1 MAPTRVL
8 IVDDSATVRRML
20 SDILGAD
27 PEVEVVG
34 VAGNGALALLK
45 VEQLTPDVVTLDV
58 EMPDMSGLEV
68 LRKLRAQHAT
78 LPVIMFSSLTEKA
91 GATTIEALARGATDC
106 VAKPSGAAT
115 REDAVAHIRQQL
127 LPKVKGLVGLAQ
139 RQKASTSTTGSP
151 LAAPK
156 PSPLT
161 LTPRSNR
168 PTILAIGSSTG
179 GPNAL
184 TVLLSAVAQ
193 PLRVPVVITQHMP
206 PMFTRLLA
214 ERLGQTSG
222 LRVRE
227 AVDGD
232 IVNAGDV
239 VVAPGDRHMKLTLE
253 GGVTRVQLDQGP
265 PENSCRPAVDVMF
278 RSLAASHKAGVLGVV
293 LTGMGQDGLIGSKA
307 LVEAGGVVLA
317 QDEASSVVWGM
328 PGFVAR
334 AGLASAVLPISTLGA
349 ELTRRLMGAQEA
361 RRHVA

>member
-34 VAGNGALALLK
+34 VAGNGALALQK
-45 VEQLTPDVVTLDV
+45 VEQLKPDVVTLDV

-68 LRKLRAQHAT
+68 LKKLRAQHAT

-115 REDAVAHIRQQL
+115 REDAAAHIRQQL
-127 LPKVKGLVGLAQ
+127 LPKVKGLVGLA
-139 RQKASTSTTGSP
+139 RATLTTGAP
-151 LAAPK
+151 LAPGSK

-161 LTPRSNR
+161 LTQRSNR

-184 TVLLSAVAQ
+184 TALLSAIAQ

-227 AVDGD
+227 AADGEV
-232 IVNAGDV
+232 VNAGEV
-239 VVAPGDRHMKLTLE
+239 VVAPGDRHMKVTLE
-253 GGVTRVQLDQGP
+253 GAVTRVQLDQGP

-278 RSLAASHKAGVLGVV
+278 RALAASHKGGVLSVV
-293 LTGMGQDGLIGSKA
+293 LTGMGQDGLIGSRA
-307 LVEAGGVVLA
+307 VVEAGGVVLA

-349 ELTRRLMGAQEA
+349 EVSRRLMGAQEA